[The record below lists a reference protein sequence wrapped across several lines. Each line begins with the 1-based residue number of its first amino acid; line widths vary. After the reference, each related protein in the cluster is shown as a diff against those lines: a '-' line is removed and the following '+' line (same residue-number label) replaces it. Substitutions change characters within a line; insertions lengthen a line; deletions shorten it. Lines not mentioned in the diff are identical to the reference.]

1 MGLITRRVGRAVM
14 QRLAKPCSRMR
25 ATGSIPVPS
34 AIRLHSASLCYAE
47 TFAEIVFVMYYAYTL
62 KQTNKNKFYVGYTG
76 NLRRRLI
83 EHNSGENT
91 STRSRTWEIYCYFA
105 FEFKEL
111 AKNFEK
117 YLKSHSGRAFSKK
130 HFGLESGE
138 VGVAQRSLSLRQ

>member
-14 QRLAKPCSRMR
+14 QRLSKPCSRMR

-47 TFAEIVFVMYYAYTL
+47 TFAEIVFVMYYAYIL

-91 STRSRTWEIYCYFA
+91 STRSRTWEIYFYFT
-105 FEFKEL
+105 FEYKEL
-111 AKNFEK
+111 AKNFKK
-117 YLKSHSGRAFSKK
+117 YLKTPFRNDFSNI
-130 HFGLESGE
+130 F
-138 VGVAQRSLSLRQ
+138 QN